1 MDTQT
6 EVSVEQA
13 IALLQRSHDLLRRP
27 LRLTIRK
34 CNPGGLTAHQTVD
47 VKGIHPGIDWEG
59 SQVVIEP
66 VRPLTELTP
75 EQVEAVMQSVRMGS
89 SWQAY
94 ENVVLKQQVEREKK
108 YRAKFKELADAVE
121 AVLED
126 GHMNQEHLAR
136 LRAAWEAI

>member
-89 SWQAY
+89 SWHAY
-94 ENVVLKQQVEREKK
+94 EREKK